1 MVPTLYFTSLSRFL
15 PGLNLKTLTG
25 FSLAVTLMTTTGFQ
39 SHAASTGKSGLP
51 LPRFVSLKSKRVN
64 MRVGPGREYQVAW
77 MYQKPGLPME
87 IIQEYDNWRKV
98 RDPEGNEGWILHSL
112 LTGKRT
118 AIIAPWDRAQS
129 GKNVEMLSSPDA
141 SASVKAE
148 MEPGVVASVQE
159 CTDSW
164 CRIEVSGVAGI
175 VNKNDIWGVYPDEI
189 IER

>member
-1 MVPTLYFTSLSRFL
+1 
-15 PGLNLKTLTG
+15 
-25 FSLAVTLMTTTGFQ
+25 
-39 SHAASTGKSGLP
+39 
-51 LPRFVSLKSKRVN
+51 

-118 AIIAPWDRAQS
+118 PIIAPWDRAQS
-129 GKNVEMLSSPDA
+129 DKNVEMLSSPDA

-148 MEPGVVASVQE
+148 MEPGVVGLVEE
-159 CTDSW
+159 CAESW
-164 CRIEVSGVAGI
+164 CRIEVSGIAGI
-175 VNKNDIWGVYPDEI
+175 VSKNSIWGVYPDEI
-189 IER
+189 IEK